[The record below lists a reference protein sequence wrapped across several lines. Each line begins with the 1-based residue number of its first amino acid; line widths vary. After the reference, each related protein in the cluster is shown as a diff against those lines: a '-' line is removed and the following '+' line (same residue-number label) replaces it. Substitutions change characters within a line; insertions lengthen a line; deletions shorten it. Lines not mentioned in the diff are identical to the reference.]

1 MTEGKFEIGDCVLV
15 NKGVIDPDFK
25 NDIGGWQGRVK
36 EPEEDGIVV
45 VAWDSVTLKQM
56 GMESIVRCE
65 MENLDW
71 EVTGLSVSELSEAR
85 CRDTEEDVG
94 KAVAAIRARLLKDPR
109 LRDIFGPGIEEDR

>member
-1 MTEGKFEIGDCVLV
+1 MAVSKFQIGDCVVV
-15 NKGVIDPDFK
+15 NKGVLDPDFK
-25 NDIGGWQGRVK
+25 NDIGGWQGRVR

-71 EVTGLSVSELSEAR
+71 EVTGLSVSEISETR
-85 CRDTEEDVG
+85 CRDTEDDVR
-94 KAVAAIRARLLKDPR
+94 KVVTAIRANLLKDPR
-109 LRDIFGPGIEEDR
+109 LREIFGPD